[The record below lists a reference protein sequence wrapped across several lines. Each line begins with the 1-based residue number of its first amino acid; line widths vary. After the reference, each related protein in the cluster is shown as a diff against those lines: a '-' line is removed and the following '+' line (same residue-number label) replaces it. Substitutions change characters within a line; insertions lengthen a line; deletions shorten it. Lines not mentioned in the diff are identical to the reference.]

1 MDWYI
6 TMIFVEANVIEKGYG
21 GGGLGFGKGK
31 FFKLVP
37 GPRYLVGN
45 MT

>member
-21 GGGLGFGKGK
+21 GGGLGSW
-31 FFKLVP
+31 FKVAVSVADLD
-37 GPRYLVGN
+37 G
-45 MT
+45 TET